1 MNLFTYEE
9 QGERKYLV
17 YEKRAGEDMDFLTLE
32 MISNN
37 TIEGVAPSA
46 YIQIDDKLLVKY
58 DITGLNPL
66 REHLQGTV
74 GRRALLDV
82 LEAIADAAME
92 AEDYMLTLS
101 SYVMDED
108 YIYVDPATM
117 KIFMI
122 VLPIVRKGDS
132 VEMLLK
138 RLLMEVQYD
147 QSEDCSYVAALLNL
161 FGRSGTFSIPVFKAQ
176 VSRLKKEK
184 ARPAAFEDDHKAER
198 KEEQKGYQDTG
209 QGGEQRA
216 DQKKD
221 PEEPKRR
228 ITISKEERD
237 QIVHELKRQH
247 DLDVLFSAEEEMFP
261 KKEKK
266 RHFWQKLLSREKKET
281 KDIPDVE
288 AAIAGIAIP
297 GTDIPAILHRD
308 TDWNGEDK
316 IPSVAIPIQNV
327 EIERRNIEKQDFGET
342 EFIGGEDGDGDD
354 ETQFIGMEPDIAET
368 EFVLCRLRT
377 GERFHIRDE
386 ITRVGRS
393 SSVSEICISG
403 NKGVGRVHALIYI
416 REGQAFI
423 EDNNSKNKTYVDNV
437 RLKPGEPP
445 HRLENGSKIR
455 MGDEEL
461 EFYIQK

>member
-198 KEEQKGYQDTG
+198 KEDQKGYQDTG

-216 DQKKD
+216 DQKK
-221 PEEPKRR
+221 
-228 ITISKEERD
+228 
-237 QIVHELKRQH
+237 
-247 DLDVLFSAEEEMFP
+247 EM
-261 KKEKK
+261 
-266 RHFWQKLLSREKKET
+266 
-281 KDIPDVE
+281 
-288 AAIAGIAIP
+288 
-297 GTDIPAILHRD
+297 
-308 TDWNGEDK
+308 
-316 IPSVAIPIQNV
+316 
-327 EIERRNIEKQDFGET
+327 
-342 EFIGGEDGDGDD
+342 
-354 ETQFIGMEPDIAET
+354 
-368 EFVLCRLRT
+368 
-377 GERFHIRDE
+377 
-386 ITRVGRS
+386 
-393 SSVSEICISG
+393 
-403 NKGVGRVHALIYI
+403 
-416 REGQAFI
+416 
-423 EDNNSKNKTYVDNV
+423 
-437 RLKPGEPP
+437 
-445 HRLENGSKIR
+445 
-455 MGDEEL
+455 
-461 EFYIQK
+461 